1 MSAYAVNK
9 VCRLV
14 VHDEAFRDSIR
25 ERPEA
30 TLDSVSPPLEEAE
43 KAALLAGDIGTLSRL
58 GAHDFQLYQLQRFGV
73 FGITLDSY
81 YESIKEASIG
91 GDQH

>member
-14 VHDEAFRDSIR
+14 VHDEAFRDALR
-25 ERPEA
+25 ERPAA
-30 TLDSVSPPLEEAE
+30 TLDSVSPPLEDEE
-43 KAALLAGDIGTLSRL
+43 RAALLVGDVGTLSRL

-73 FGITLDSY
+73 LGITLDSY

>member
-14 VHDEAFRDSIR
+14 AHDDAFRDALR
-25 ERPEA
+25 ERPA
-30 TLDSVSPPLEEAE
+30 ASLDSVTPPLEEEE
-43 KAALLAGDIGTLSRL
+43 KVALLAGDVGALSRL
-58 GAHDFQLYQLQRFGV
+58 GAHDFQLYQLQRYGV
-73 FGITLDSY
+73 LGITLDSY
-81 YESIKEASIG
+81 YESIKEASLG

>member
-14 VHDEAFRDSIR
+14 VHDEAFRETLRRD
-25 ERPEA
+25 A
-30 TLDSVSPPLEEAE
+30 VAALDSVRPPLEEPE
-43 KAALLAGDIGTLSRL
+43 KAALLAGDVGALSRL
-58 GAHDFQLYQLQRFGV
+58 GAHDFQLYQLQRYGV
-73 FGITLDSY
+73 LGITLDSY
-81 YESIKEASIG
+81 YESIKEVTLG